1 MDKKFDAV
9 LFDFDGT
16 FADTGRG
23 IAKCADYAAEYF
35 GLPPLTEKEHRYF
48 VGPPLYD
55 SFKKMFSLEKDED
68 IYTAIAKYRECYTAG
83 AMFELDVYEG
93 IEDLI
98 KDLHESGIKVVI
110 ASSKPA
116 NYVDMILERLGL
128 RKYIDLISC
137 PVNDNVKKNK
147 FQLISSAVETLG
159 ISKDRAVMVGD
170 RYLDI
175 DGAKQAGVK
184 SIGAAY
190 GYGGKEELVKA
201 GADYIAESVSDVRKA
216 VF

>member
-23 IAKCADYAAEYF
+23 IAKCADYAADYF
-35 GLPPLTEKEHRYF
+35 GLPPLSEKEHRYF

-55 SFKKMFSLEKDED
+55 SFKKMFSLENDED

-83 AMFELDVYEG
+83 AMFELDLYEG
-93 IEDLI
+93 IEELI
-98 KDLHESGIKVVI
+98 KDLHGSGIKVVI

-116 NYVDMILERLGL
+116 RFVRMIINKLGL
-128 RKYIDLISC
+128 AGYIDLVSC
-137 PVNDNVKKNK
+137 PEDDKVKKNK
-147 FQLISSAVETLG
+147 FQLISQAVEALG
-159 ISKDRAVMVGD
+159 ISPDRAVMVGD

-190 GYGGKEELVKA
+190 GYGGKEELAKA
-201 GADYIAESVSDVRKA
+201 GADYIAESVNDVRKA